1 MTKQSYTQFGGI
13 HPETA
18 TMTNVLANQGF
29 VSPHNSRPLSEAMV
43 LGIAGGLGCGY
54 ILWEF
59 KKYEAAILVMGFQ
72 NKWNYTSEFMQ
83 NFCDRVGVKA
93 EFLETGGAKT
103 AEKHLDEALADGHF
117 PIAWVDQEKLPY
129 FYLRPMYS
137 GCFGHFVTVFG
148 QEDGRYLLDDRAQ
161 KPLSIDAETFSQA
174 RGRIGSYK
182 NRLLLIESNGSGF
195 DLPTAVMAG
204 LEDCVDYLSR
214 SSQTFAL
221 PVYKKWAR
229 MMTDTKNKKGWP
241 VVFKEKVGL
250 YSTLRSLHEG
260 IKLFG
265 TDGGGLRGL
274 YADFLDEAE
283 VILNNPA
290 LGGAAVQYRQVAN
303 LWSNFAD
310 AVLPDEIAPLKET
323 KVLLAQKYSLF
334 LAHSTEV
341 DEELR
346 QLSQQLQDMEVELNG
361 RFPISDEEMHA
372 LFADMQTHLEGI
384 YAAEQEALA
393 TLTKAIGA

>member
-1 MTKQSYTQFGGI
+1 MNKQNYTQVGGI

-18 TMTNVLANQGF
+18 TITNVLANQEF
-29 VSPHNSRPLSEAMV
+29 VSPHNGRPLSEAMV

-59 KKYEAAILVMGFQ
+59 KKHDAAILVMGFQ
-72 NKWNYTSEFMQ
+72 NKWNYTTEFMQ

-93 EFLETGGAKT
+93 QFLETGGAKT
-103 AEKHLDEALADGHF
+103 AVKQLDKALANGRF

-129 FYLRPMYS
+129 FHLRPMYE
-137 GCFGHFVTVFG
+137 GCFGHFVTIFG
-148 QEDGRYLLDDRAQ
+148 QENGHYLLDDRAQ
-161 KPLSIDAETFSQA
+161 QPLNVNSESLSQA

-182 NRLLLIESNGSGF
+182 NRLLLLESNGSDF
-195 DLPTAVMAG
+195 DLPAAIMAG
-204 LEDCVDYLSR
+204 LEDCVDTLSQ

-221 PVYKKWAR
+221 PVYKKWAK

-265 TDGGGLRGL
+265 TAGGGLRGF
-274 YADFLDEAE
+274 YADFLEEATE
-283 VILNNPA
+283 ILNQPA
-290 LGGAAVQYRQVAN
+290 LGEAAEQYRQVAS
-303 LWSNFAD
+303 LWGTFAD

-323 KVLLAQKYSLF
+323 KALLAQKYSLF
-334 LAHSTEV
+334 LTQGTEA
-341 DEELR
+341 DGELR

-361 RFPISDEEMHA
+361 RFPISNETMHA
-372 LFADMQTHLEGI
+372 LFADMQSHLEKI
-384 YAAEQEALA
+384 YAAEKEALA
-393 TLTKAIGA
+393 TLAGAIS

>member
-1 MTKQSYTQFGGI
+1 MNYTQLGGI

-29 VSPHNSRPLSEAMV
+29 VSPHNGRPLSEAMV

-72 NKWNYTSEFMQ
+72 NKWNYTTQFMQ

-103 AEKHLDEALADGHF
+103 AAKHLDDALADGRF

-148 QEDGRYLLDDRAQ
+148 QEDGRYLLDDRSQ
-161 KPLSIDAETFSQA
+161 KPLTVDGQTLSDA
-174 RGRIGSYK
+174 RKRIGSYK
-182 NRLLLIESNGSGF
+182 NRLLLLEANGSAF
-195 DLPTAVMAG
+195 DLPAAIMAG
-204 LEDCVDYLSR
+204 LEDCVDYLSQ

-221 PVYKKWAR
+221 PTYKKWAR
-229 MMTDTKNKKGWP
+229 MMTHTKNKKGWP

-265 TDGGGLRGL
+265 TADGGLRGV
-274 YADFLDEAE
+274 YADFLDEASA
-283 VILNNPA
+283 ILNQPS
-290 LGGAAVQYRQVAN
+290 LSEAAEQYRGVAT
-303 LWSNFAD
+303 LWRNFAD
-310 AVLPDEIAPLKET
+310 AALPDEIAPLKET
-323 KVLLAQKYSLF
+323 KALLAKKYDTF
-334 LAHSTEV
+334 LKHGTEA
-341 DEELR
+341 DTELR

-361 RFPISDEEMHA
+361 RFPITDNAMHA
-372 LFADMQTHLEGI
+372 LFAEMQGHLEQI
-384 YAAEQEALA
+384 YIAEKEALA
-393 TLTKAIGA
+393 TLAGAIS

>member
-1 MTKQSYTQFGGI
+1 MSKHTYSQFGGI

-29 VSPHNSRPLSEAMV
+29 VSPHNGRPLSEAMV

-59 KKYEAAILVMGFQ
+59 KKHNAAIMVLGFQ
-72 NKWNYTSEFMQ
+72 NKWNYTTEFMQ
-83 NFCDRVGVKA
+83 NFCDRIKVKA

-103 AEKHLDEALADGHF
+103 AKKHLDDALADGRF

-129 FYLRPMYS
+129 FYLRSMYS

-148 QEDGRYLLDDRAQ
+148 QEDGRYLIDDRCQ
-161 KPLSIDAETFSQA
+161 KPLSVDAEILGEA

-182 NRLLLIESNGSGF
+182 NKLLVIESSHSDF
-195 DLPTAVMAG
+195 DLPGAIMSG
-204 LEDCVDYLSR
+204 LEDCVDYMSR

-229 MMTDTKNKKGWP
+229 MMTDPKNKKGWP

-265 TDGGGLRGL
+265 TAGGGLRSV
-274 YADFLDEAE
+274 YADFLDEAQS
-283 VILNNPA
+283 VLNLA
-290 LGGAAVQYRQVAN
+290 GLGEAADQYRQVAR
-303 LWSNFAD
+303 LWSTFAD
-310 AVLPDEIAPLKET
+310 AALPDEIASLKET
-323 KVLLAQKYSLF
+323 KALLAQKYSLF
-334 LAHSTEV
+334 LSKGAEA
-341 DEELR
+341 DAELR
-346 QLSQQLQDMEVELNG
+346 QLSQHLQDIEVELNG
-361 RFPISDEEMHA
+361 RFPISDVEMHA
-372 LFADMQTHLEGI
+372 LFADLQNHLEKI

-393 TLTKAIGA
+393 CLAGVIH

>member
-1 MTKQSYTQFGGI
+1 MSKQTYTQIGGI

-29 VSPHNSRPLSEAMV
+29 VSPCNGRPLSEAMV

-59 KKYEAAILVMGFQ
+59 KKYDAAILVMGFQ

-83 NFCDRVGVKA
+83 NFCNRVGVQA
-93 EFLETGGAKT
+93 IFLETGGAKT
-103 AEKHLDEALADGHF
+103 AAKHLDEALADGRF

-148 QEDGRYLLDDRAQ
+148 QENGRYLLDDRAK
-161 KPLSIDAETFSQA
+161 KPLDIDGETLSQA

-182 NRLLLIESNGSGF
+182 NRLLLIEANSHEF
-195 DLPTAVMAG
+195 DLPAAVMAG

-229 MMTDTKNKKGWP
+229 IMTDSKNKKGWP

-265 TDGGGLRGL
+265 TAGGGLRGV
-274 YADFLDEAE
+274 YADFLDEAKG
-283 VILNNPA
+283 ILNLSG
-290 LGGAAVQYRQVAN
+290 LGEAAEQYRQVAA
-303 LWSNFAD
+303 LWSAFAD
-310 AVLPDEIAPLKET
+310 AVLPNDIAPLKET
-323 KVLLAQKYSLF
+323 KALLAQKYGLF
-334 LAHSTEV
+334 LAQGTNA
-341 DEELR
+341 DAELG

-361 RFPISDEEMHA
+361 RFPFSDAQMHA
-372 LFADMQTHLEGI
+372 LFADMQAHLEKI
-384 YAAEQEALA
+384 YVAEQGALGVLA
-393 TLTKAIGA
+393 GAIS

>member
-1 MTKQSYTQFGGI
+1 MNEKNYAQVGGI

-18 TMTNVLANQGF
+18 TMANVLANQGV
-29 VSPHNSRPLSEAMV
+29 VSPHNGRPLSEAMV

-59 KKYEAAILVMGFQ
+59 KRYESAILVMGFQ

-83 NFCDRVGVKA
+83 NFCDRVGA
-93 EFLETGGAKT
+93 TTQFLETGGAKT
-103 AEKHLDEALADGHF
+103 AESHLNDALADGRF

-148 QEDGRYLLDDRAQ
+148 QENGRYLLDDRAQ
-161 KPLSIDAETFSQA
+161 KPLLVDGQTLGEA

-182 NRLLLIESNGSGF
+182 NRLVIIESNGRSF
-195 DLPTAVMAG
+195 NLPGAIMAG
-204 LEDCVDYLSR
+204 LEDCLDYLSS
-214 SSQTFAL
+214 SSQTFAP

-229 MMTDTKNKKGWP
+229 LMTDTKNKKGWP

-265 TDGGGLRGL
+265 TGGDGLRGL
-274 YADFLDEAE
+274 YADFLDEAKT
-283 VILNNPA
+283 VLDLPA
-290 LGGAAVQYRQVAN
+290 LGDVAAQYRQVAG
-303 LWSNFAD
+303 LWAAFAD
-310 AVLPDEIAPLKET
+310 AVLPDAIPLLGET
-323 KVLLAQKYSLF
+323 RTLLAQKYQLF
-334 LAHSTEV
+334 LAHGA
-341 DEELR
+341 DADAELR
-346 QLSQQLQDMEVELNG
+346 RLSQQLQDMEVELNG
-361 RFPISDEEMHA
+361 RFPITDSEMHA
-372 LFADMQTHLEGI
+372 LFAEMQGHLEKI

-393 TLTKAIGA
+393 ALAGAIG

>member
-1 MTKQSYTQFGGI
+1 MSKQTYTQLGGV

-29 VSPHNSRPLSEAMV
+29 VSPHNGRPLSEAMV
-43 LGIAGGLGCGY
+43 FGIAGGLGCGY

-59 KKYEAAILVMGFQ
+59 KKYDSAILVMGFQ

-83 NFCDRVGVKA
+83 NFCDRVGVQA
-93 EFLETGGAKT
+93 TFSETGGAKT
-103 AEKHLDEALADGHF
+103 AVKNLDNALADGRF

-161 KPLSIDAETFSQA
+161 KPLTVDADTFSEA

-182 NRLLLIESNGSGF
+182 NRLLVIENQGSDF
-195 DLPTAVMAG
+195 DLPAAIMAG
-204 LEDCVDYLSR
+204 LEDCVDYMSR
-214 SSQTFAL
+214 NSQSFAL
-221 PVYKKWAR
+221 PVYKKWAK
-229 MMTDTKNKKGWP
+229 MMTDPKNKKGWP

-265 TDGGGLRGL
+265 TAGGGLRGL
-274 YADFLDEAE
+274 YADFLTEAGG
-283 VILNNPA
+283 VLNLSG
-290 LGGAAVQYRQVAN
+290 LGEAAEQYRDVAR
-303 LWSNFAD
+303 LWRDFAD
-310 AVLPDEIAPLKET
+310 AVLPDHIAPLKET
-323 KVLLAQKYSLF
+323 KTLLAQKYSLF
-334 LAHSTEV
+334 LANGAGA
-341 DEELR
+341 DAELR
-346 QLSQQLQDMEVELNG
+346 QLSQQLQGLEEELNG
-361 RFPISDEEMHA
+361 HFPISDDDMLS
-372 LFADMQTHLEGI
+372 LFNQMKTDLEKI
-384 YAAEQEALA
+384 YAAEQAALA
-393 TLTKAIGA
+393 TLAGAIG

>member
-1 MTKQSYTQFGGI
+1 MNQQNYTQIGGI

-29 VSPHNSRPLSEAMV
+29 VSPHNGRPLSEAMV

-59 KKYEAAILVMGFQ
+59 KKYESAILVMGFQ
-72 NKWNYTSEFMQ
+72 NKWNYTTEFMQ
-83 NFCDRVGVKA
+83 NFCDRVGVQA
-93 EFLETGGAKT
+93 QFLETGGAKT
-103 AEKHLDEALADGHF
+103 AVKHLDKALADGRF

-148 QEDGRYLLDDRAQ
+148 QENGRYLLDDRAQ
-161 KPLSIDAETFSQA
+161 KPLSVAGETLELA

-182 NRLLLIESNGSGF
+182 NRLLLLQGSGSAF
-195 DLPTAVMAG
+195 DLPTAIMAG
-204 LEDCVDYLSR
+204 LEDCVDYLSQT
-214 SSQTFAL
+214 SQTFAL
-221 PVYKKWAR
+221 PVYKKWAK
-229 MMTDTKNKKGWP
+229 MMTDSKNKKGWP

-260 IKLFG
+260 IKHFG
-265 TDGGGLRGL
+265 TAGGGLRGF

-283 VILNNPA
+283 AILNMPG
-290 LGGAAVQYRQVAN
+290 LGEAATQYRQVAA
-303 LWSNFAD
+303 LWSSFAE
-310 AVLPDEIAPLKET
+310 AVLPDSIAPLKET
-323 KVLLAQKYSLF
+323 KALLAQKYALF
-334 LAHSTEV
+334 LAQGTGA
-341 DEELR
+341 DAELR

-361 RFPISDEEMHA
+361 RFPISDQEMHA
-372 LFADMQTHLEGI
+372 LFANMQTHLEQI
-384 YAAEQEALA
+384 HDAEQGALA
-393 TLTKAIGA
+393 ALAEAIG

>member
-1 MTKQSYTQFGGI
+1 MSKQTYTQIGGI

-29 VSPHNSRPLSEAMV
+29 VSPHNGRPLSEAMV

-59 KKYEAAILVMGFQ
+59 KKHDAAILVLGFQ
-72 NKWNYTSEFMQ
+72 NKWNYTTEFMQ
-83 NFCDRVGVKA
+83 NLCDRVGVQA
-93 EFLETGGAKT
+93 TFSETGGAKT
-103 AEKHLDEALADGHF
+103 AAKNLDEALADGCF

-137 GCFGHFVTVFG
+137 GCFGHFVTVFRQENG
-148 QEDGRYLLDDRAQ
+148 QYLLDDRAQ
-161 KPLSIDAETFSQA
+161 KPLSVDAEMFSQA

-182 NRLLLIESNGSGF
+182 NKLLLIESNGGEF
-195 DLPTAVMAG
+195 DLPAAIMAG

-221 PVYKKWAR
+221 PVYKKWAK
-229 MMTDTKNKKGWP
+229 MMTDAKNKKGWP

-265 TDGGGLRGL
+265 TAGGGLRGL
-274 YADFLDEAE
+274 YADFLNEAAG
-283 VILNNPA
+283 VLNLPA
-290 LGGAAVQYRQVAN
+290 LGEAASQYQQVAR
-303 LWSNFAD
+303 LWNDFAE

-323 KVLLAQKYSLF
+323 KAILAQKYSLF
-334 LAHSTEV
+334 LARGTEA
-341 DEELR
+341 DAELR
-346 QLSQQLQDMEVELNG
+346 QLSQQLQDLEIELNG
-361 RFPISDEEMHA
+361 RFPISDVEMHT
-372 LFADMQTHLEGI
+372 LFADMQVQLEQI
-384 YAAEQEALA
+384 YVAEQEALA
-393 TLTKAIGA
+393 VLTGAIS

>member
-1 MTKQSYTQFGGI
+1 MSMQNYTQFGGI

-29 VSPHNSRPLSEAMV
+29 VSPHNGRPLSEAMV

-59 KKYEAAILVMGFQ
+59 KKHDAAILVMGFQ
-72 NKWNYTSEFMQ
+72 NKWNYTTQFMQ

-93 EFLETGGAKT
+93 DFLETGGAKT
-103 AEKHLDEALADGHF
+103 AAKHLGDALADGRF

-148 QEDGRYLLDDRAQ
+148 EKDGRYLLDDRSQ
-161 KPLSIDAETFSQA
+161 TPLSVDGNTFSEA
-174 RGRIGSYK
+174 RKRIGSYK
-182 NRLLLIESNGSGF
+182 NRLLLLEANGSDF
-195 DLPTAVMAG
+195 DLPAATMAG
-204 LEDCVDYLSR
+204 LEDCVDYLSQ

-221 PVYKKWAR
+221 PVYKKWAK

-241 VVFKEKVGL
+241 TVFKEKKGL

-265 TDGGGLRGL
+265 TAGGGLRNV
-274 YADFLDEAE
+274 YADFLGEASD
-283 VILNNPA
+283 ILNQPK
-290 LGGAAVQYRQVAN
+290 LEEAAELYHRVAV
-303 LWSNFAD
+303 LWRNFAD
-310 AVLPDEIAPLKET
+310 AVLPDEIPPLKET
-323 KVLLAQKYSLF
+323 KTLLAKKYHIF
-334 LAHSTEV
+334 LSCGTEA
-341 DEELR
+341 DAELR

-361 RFPISDEEMHA
+361 RFPISDDTMQA
-372 LFADMQTHLEGI
+372 LFADMQGHLEQI
-384 YAAEQEALA
+384 YATEKEALA
-393 TLTKAIGA
+393 ALAGAIS